1 MIYLDN
7 AATTQIDP
15 VVLEAMWPY
24 LATEYGNPGGLYGLG
39 RSANA
44 AVQTAREKVA
54 QFIKASPEQ
63 VIFTSGGSEANN
75 LVFHGTVAPHPD
87 IIPRL
92 VYYHPAQ
99 FFGCFHGCRRILIY
113 TGAAVRLIHIKR
125 ILFLCLGKQ

>member
-44 AVQTAREKVA
+44 AVQTAREKVRSHLRQKRTCIQAGSPPGKLHRCHRLLLQRRMDRGFA
-54 QFIKASPEQ
+54 QRQ
-63 VIFTSGGSEANN
+63 RRD
-75 LVFHGTVAPHPD
+75 PHRP
-87 IIPRL
+87 
-92 VYYHPAQ
+92 
-99 FFGCFHGCRRILIY
+99 
-113 TGAAVRLIHIKR
+113 
-125 ILFLCLGKQ
+125 